1 MIELIYGAKG
11 TGKTQRI
18 IEKANKKVEETKGN
32 VVFITPVDK
41 YSLDISNNIRFVVTA
56 EYGIS
61 KACGLAAFIKGMI
74 AGNSD
79 ISDFYIDGMARIG
92 EIDPV
97 EFIPV
102 LDDISTRYNVNF
114 TVTVSMAEVPAKL
127 KRYI

>member
-18 IEKANKKVEETKGN
+18 IAKANARVAHAKGN
-32 VVFITPVDK
+32 VVFLTPIDK
-41 YSLDISNNIRFVVTA
+41 YSLDIDNNVRFVVTD
-56 EYGIS
+56 EFGIK

-79 ISDFYIDGMARIG
+79 ICDIFIDGLARIG
-92 EIDPV
+92 DIDPV
-97 EFIPV
+97 EFIPK
-102 LDDISTRYNVNF
+102 LDEISTRYKVNF
-114 TVTVSMAEVPAKL
+114 TVTLSMAEVPAEL